1 VKLSVI
7 IPALN
12 EAEMLGDTLKSAVA
26 GPSAEVIVVDGGSR
40 DGTVEVACQYT
51 PHVLMSRPGRGVQQ
65 AVGARYSQGSVL
77 VFVHA
82 DTRLPPGYQ
91 HLIHQALACPDVV
104 FGAFWLAI
112 HPSSRAL
119 DVIAFMANLRSRC
132 LKLPYGDQAIF
143 VQRGVYFQV
152 GGFRDW
158 PIMEDVDLVRRLNR
172 HGDFK
177 PAQGYVKTSARRWQE
192 ENVIRTTLKNVARI
206 VRHGLGAS
214 PEALYRDYPDIR
226 YKRSDV

>member
-1 VKLSVI
+1 MKLSVI

-40 DGTVEVACQYT
+40 DSTVEVACQYT

-65 AVGARYSQGSVL
+65 AVGARYSRGSVL

-91 HLIHQALACPDVV
+91 DLIHQALACPDVV

-143 VQRGVYFQV
+143 VRRGVYFQV
-152 GGFRDW
+152 GGFGDW
-158 PIMEDVDLVRRLNR
+158 PIMEDVDLVHRLKSM
-172 HGDFK
+172 GGFK
-177 PAQGYVKTSARRWQE
+177 SALGHVETSARRWQK
-192 ENVIRTTLKNVARI
+192 ENVIRTTLRNVARI
-206 VRHGLGAS
+206 IRHGLGAS
-214 PEALYRDYPDIR
+214 PDALYRGYPDIR
-226 YKRSDV
+226 